1 MKKTLL
7 AALAAGALSLG
18 ACSVPTEGEV
28 DATTTAT
35 PTTSTV
41 ERVAKADSVATSQA
55 VMPPA
60 SGESTSDRAYLETI
74 EEAGIYLD
82 RDEALLVGDVV
93 CEFLDDGG
101 DPYALI
107 AGLAM
112 NPYDRPIPTVSN
124 EDLPSVMGAAI
135 GALCPRHMELIR

>member
-1 MKKTLL
+1 MKKILL
-7 AALAAGALSLG
+7 AALAAGALPLA
-18 ACSVPTEGEV
+18 ACSPSASTFEA
-28 DATTTAT
+28 DPA
-35 PTTSTV
+35 TSTASV
-41 ERVAKADSVATSQA
+41 SRVAEAEPLSTSQTI
-55 VMPPA
+55 MPPA
-60 SGESTSDRAYLETI
+60 IEETIAERAYLETI

-82 RDEALLVGDVV
+82 RDEALLVGNVV

-124 EDLPSVMGAAI
+124 EDLPSVMGAAM
-135 GALCPRHMELIR
+135 GSLCNRHMEWIR

>member
-1 MKKTLL
+1 MKKILL
-7 AALAAGALSLG
+7 AALAVGTLSLG
-18 ACSVPTEGEV
+18 ACSMPDEV
-28 DATTTAT
+28 ETATTVSSA
-35 PTTSTV
+35 PV
-41 ERVAKADSVATSQA
+41 EQVAEADSIATSQTI
-55 VMPPA
+55 MPPA
-60 SGESTSDRAYLETI
+60 IGESVTDRAYLETI

-107 AGLAM
+107 MGLAM

-135 GALCPRHMELIR
+135 GALCPRHMEWIQ

>member
-1 MKKTLL
+1 MKKILL

-18 ACSVPTEGEV
+18 ACSAPTESEA
-28 DATTTAT
+28 DATTTSST
-35 PTTSTV
+35 TTSAV
-41 ERVAKADSVATSQA
+41 EQVAEADSVTTSQGIA
-55 VMPPA
+55 PP
-60 SGESTSDRAYLETI
+60 ESQGSASDRAYLETI

-93 CEFLDDGG
+93 CAFLDDGG

-135 GALCPRHMELIR
+135 GALCPRHMEWIR

>member
-1 MKKTLL
+1 MKKILL
-7 AALAAGALSLG
+7 AALAAGSLTLG
-18 ACSVPTEGEV
+18 ACSAPAETKTG
-28 DATTTAT
+28 T
-35 PTTSTV
+35 PTSTV
-41 ERVAKADSVATSQA
+41 GVKRVAEADSVATSQA
-55 VMPPA
+55 IMPPA
-60 SGESTSDRAYLETI
+60 MQESSSDRAYLETI
-74 EEAGIYLD
+74 EEAGVYLD
-82 RDEALLVGDVV
+82 RDEAMLVGGVV

>member
-1 MKKTLL
+1 MKKILL
-7 AALAAGALSLG
+7 TALAAGALSLG
-18 ACSVPTEGEV
+18 ACSTPVEAEAG
-28 DATTTAT
+28 ATATPT

-41 ERVAKADSVATSQA
+41 EQVAEADSVTTSQA
-55 VMPPA
+55 IMPPA
-60 SGESTSDRAYLETI
+60 ISESISDRAYLETI

-82 RDEALLVGDVV
+82 RDEALLVGGVV
-93 CEFLDDGG
+93 CQFLDEGG

>member
-1 MKKTLL
+1 MKKILL

-18 ACSVPTEGEV
+18 ACSTPVEAEA
-28 DATTTAT
+28 DATAT
-35 PTTSTV
+35 PTTSTA

-60 SGESTSDRAYLETI
+60 ISESISDRAYLETI

-93 CEFLDDGG
+93 CAFLDDGG

-135 GALCPRHMELIR
+135 GALCPRHMEWIQ

>member
-1 MKKTLL
+1 MKKILL

-18 ACSVPTEGEV
+18 ACSTPVEAEAG
-28 DATTTAT
+28 ATTT

-41 ERVAKADSVATSQA
+41 ERVAEADSVATSQA
-55 VMPPA
+55 IMPPA
-60 SGESTSDRAYLETI
+60 ISESISDRAYLETI
-74 EEAGIYLD
+74 REAGIYLD
-82 RDEALLVGDVV
+82 RDEALLVGGVV

-135 GALCPRHMELIR
+135 GALCPRHMEWIQ